1 MFTVPNLLSLLRLA
15 LIFPF
20 LALAGERR
28 DWPALI
34 VLAIASITDYLDG
47 KAARILKQESKLGAM
62 LDPAIDRLFIAASI
76 YVLWQREIFP
86 LWLVAILVGRDFLLL
101 ILNILL
107 KRNGLELV
115 TVNFIGK
122 AATFNLLYA
131 FPMLFLSQ
139 QEGSL
144 GYLGYL
150 FGWAFSAWGI
160 SLYLITGFWYL
171 KNGWRDLTNGKINT
185 RFSGNGA
192 KSQITPGG

>member
-1 MFTVPNLLSLLRLA
+1 MFTVPNLLSLLRLI
-15 LIFPF
+15 LIVPF
-20 LALAGERR
+20 IALAQDGN

-34 VLAIASITDYLDG
+34 VLAVASITDYLDG

-76 YVLWQREIFP
+76 YVLWEREIFP
-86 LWLVAILVGRDFLLL
+86 LWLVALLLLRDFLLL
-101 ILNILL
+101 ILNIAL
-107 KRNGLELV
+107 KRSGQALL

-139 QEGSL
+139 REGFL

-150 FGWAFSAWGI
+150 LGWAFSAWGI
-160 SLYLITGFWYL
+160 SLYLITGIWYL
-171 KNGWRDLTNGKINT
+171 RNGLRDLTIAKKDT
-185 RFSGNGA
+185 RFRN
-192 KSQITPGG
+192 QIS

>member
-1 MFTVPNLLSLLRLA
+1 MFTIPNLLSLLRLL

-20 LALAGERR
+20 IALAGDGR

-34 VLAIASITDYLDG
+34 VLAAASITDYLDG

-86 LWLVAILVGRDFLLL
+86 IWLVAILLGRDLVLL

-107 KRNGLELV
+107 KRQGQELL

-139 QEGSL
+139 QDGAL
-144 GYLGYL
+144 GFLGYL

-160 SLYLITGFWYL
+160 SLYLVTGIWYARTAL
-171 KNGWRDLTNGKINT
+171 KNLTNH
-185 RFSGNGA
+185 
-192 KSQITPGG
+192 